1 MVDVD
6 EQAGEA
12 GSASTV
18 KMAML
23 QELNSH
29 VRCGAVVKV
38 FKGRDKRWRVFFCH
52 FKEG

>member
-29 VRCGAVVKV
+29 VRCGAVVKG
-38 FKGRDKRWRVFFCH
+38 FKGRDKRWRFF
-52 FKEG
+52 FLSF